1 MSFMSE
7 SEGLLSR
14 TWDQINS
21 EDFARNKTTPWFP
34 IDDYLIDKP
43 YETTYIQLKQS
54 CSAWRRIT
62 ADFPGQEVPVVS
74 QMDLKLG

>member
-1 MSFMSE
+1 MSFMRE

-43 YETTYIQLKQS
+43 YETTYIQLK
-54 CSAWRRIT
+54 
-62 ADFPGQEVPVVS
+62 
-74 QMDLKLG
+74 

>member
-1 MSFMSE
+1 MSFMTE

-34 IDDYLIDKP
+34 IDDYLIDEP
-43 YETTYIQLKQS
+43 YETKQNQQS
-54 CSAWRRIT
+54 CSVWRRIA
-62 ADFPGQEVPVVS
+62 ADFPDEKVPVVS